1 MGVEIVAFSNL
12 DRFSALN
19 ASIGIKFGIIS
30 RNNAT
35 KIDNL
40 LEVFNALSIYA
51 VGKVKRPVRL
61 RISVLLAFTFRSTL
75 LASSHE
81 SYVIWPRSISNEKS

>member
-1 MGVEIVAFSNL
+1 MGVEIVAFPNF
-12 DRFSALN
+12 DRFSPLS
-19 ASIGIKFGIIS
+19 ASIDIKFGTIS

-40 LEVFNALSIYA
+40 IGVFNALSIYA

-75 LASSHE
+75 LAFLS
-81 SYVIWPRSISNEKS
+81 